1 MAESSEEIM
10 SGRAIK
16 TRNKA
21 RKRQISIESWRDNS
35 SRRSRNRVE
44 AYVRRNGVQVP
55 PKRRSNTVRG
65 KTLYQTILLKP
76 LILLFNNII

>member
-21 RKRQISIESWRDNS
+21 RKRQIGIESSRDNS

-44 AYVRRNGVQVP
+44 AYLRRNGVQIP
-55 PKRRSNTVRG
+55 PKR
-65 KTLYQTILLKP
+65 
-76 LILLFNNII
+76 